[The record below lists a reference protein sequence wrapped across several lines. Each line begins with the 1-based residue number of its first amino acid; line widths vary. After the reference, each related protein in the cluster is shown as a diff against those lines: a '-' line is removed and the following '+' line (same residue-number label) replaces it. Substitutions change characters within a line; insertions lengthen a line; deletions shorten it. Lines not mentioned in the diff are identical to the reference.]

1 MNTLPFCH
9 LCPWSR
15 AWGPRQLCLLDTL
28 KRGGQMRALWSPSIC
43 FCFQVPF
50 HLLLLH
56 PRMKSPPSFPRMNF
70 PDSWPTSHLNAM
82 NDTSGRK
89 RASLATDLAPFS
101 RNPLEKDGNFTATQS
116 ARYGSKLTSQPFDS
130 DQQMKFYESSP
141 RVTPKLN
148 SEKAGI
154 WMPNSG
160 VWGRVLCWSPW
171 TQV

>member
-28 KRGGQMRALWSPSIC
+28 KRGGQMRALWSLSIC
-43 FCFQVPF
+43 FCFQVPL

-116 ARYGSKLTSQPFDS
+116 ARYGSKLTSRPFDS
-130 DQQMKFYESSP
+130 GQQMKFYESSP

-154 WMPNSG
+154 WVPNSG

>member
-1 MNTLPFCH
+1 MNTLPFCPLSMILSMGAKTAVFVRH
-9 LCPWSR
+9 TKK
-15 AWGPRQLCLLDTL
+15 GG
-28 KRGGQMRALWSPSIC
+28 GGQMRVLWSLSIC

-56 PRMKSPPSFPRMNF
+56 PRMNAPPSFPRMNF

-82 NDTSGRK
+82 NDTSGRNH
-89 RASLATDLAPFS
+89 ASLATDLAPFS

-116 ARYGSKLTSQPFDS
+116 TRYGSKLTSRPLDS
-130 DQQMKFYESSP
+130 GQQMRFYESSP

-148 SEKAGI
+148 SEKAGT

-160 VWGRVLCWSPW
+160 VWGRVLC
-171 TQV
+171 